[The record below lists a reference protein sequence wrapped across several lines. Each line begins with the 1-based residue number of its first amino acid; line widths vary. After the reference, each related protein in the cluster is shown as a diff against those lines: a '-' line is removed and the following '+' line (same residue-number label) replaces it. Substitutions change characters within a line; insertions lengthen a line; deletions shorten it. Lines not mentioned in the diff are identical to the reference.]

1 MLLDQKAYEFGK
13 KIITLEN
20 LVCQPHSHSNHNHD
34 HSHNEKTKEININE
48 IKIDESKDKKRI
60 IGSTDYKKF
69 EELAKGIE
77 KKEDEIKKEKEK
89 QKENDYAHIMGC
101 NNDLRKERQLMDK
114 PTKEKIEAGKR
125 FKTEGD
131 DLLKQQ
137 KYDEAI
143 NVYEKGL
150 LQLFYT
156 FCDDKDEDEMV
167 DKVKEGMNLN
177 CSFCKI
183 KQEKY
188 EEATQYLNEAMRV
201 NKENLKTLYRMAF
214 CHFKLEKFNDAKN
227 DINNAL
233 KVIKKKGGDRAS
245 FDQLLNDI
253 DKALNLIKTKGGDSS
268 SFDQLLKDIKNKE
281 KELEDNQ
288 DVLLKRMV
296 KNK

>member
-13 KIITLEN
+13 KILKLEN
-20 LVCQPHSHSNHNHD
+20 IVCKPHSHHN
-34 HSHNEKTKEININE
+34 HSHNDSHKEESKEININE

-69 EELAKGIE
+69 EEIAKGIE
-77 KKEDEIKKEKEK
+77 KKEEEIKNEKEKE
-89 QKENDYAHIMGC
+89 KENDYAHIMGC

-114 PTKEKIEAGKR
+114 PVKEKIEAGKR
-125 FKTEGD
+125 FKLEGD

-137 KYDEAI
+137 KYDDAI
-143 NVYEKGL
+143 VVYEKGL

-156 FCDDKDEDEMV
+156 FSDDKEEDEMV
-167 DKVKEGMNLN
+167 DKIKEGMNLN

-214 CHFKLEKFNDAKN
+214 CHFKLEKFKDAKN

-233 KVIKKKGGDRAS
+233 KVIKKNGGDRGA
-245 FDQLLNDI
+245 FDQLIKDI
-253 DKALNLIKTKGGDSS
+253 DNKIKDLEK
-268 SFDQLLKDIKNKE
+268 DQDNLLKKMIKNK
-281 KELEDNQ
+281 
-288 DVLLKRMV
+288 
-296 KNK
+296 

>member
-1 MLLDQKAYEFGK
+1 MLLDQKAYNFSK
-13 KIITLEN
+13 KILNLESMITRHN
-20 LVCQPHSHSNHNHD
+20 SSHNHNHN
-34 HSHNEKTKEININE
+34 HELKNSQNKEKEININE
-48 IKIDESKDKKRI
+48 INIDTKKDSKRI

-69 EELAKGIE
+69 EELVKGME
-77 KKEDEIKKEKEK
+77 KKEEEIKKEEKEQKEK
-89 QKENDYAHIMGC
+89 DYGHIMGC

-131 DLLKQQ
+131 DLLKQK

-156 FCDDKDEDEMV
+156 FSDDKEEDELI
-167 DKVKEGMNLN
+167 DKIKEGMNLN

-183 KQEKY
+183 KQDKF

-201 NKENLKTLYRMAF
+201 NKENLKTLYRMGF
-214 CHFKLEKFNDAKN
+214 CHFKLEKFDEAKS
-227 DINNAL
+227 DIKKAL
-233 KVIKKKGGDRAS
+233 DIIEKKGGD
-245 FDQLLNDI
+245 
-253 DKALNLIKTKGGDSS
+253 KS
-268 SFDQLLKDIKNKE
+268 SFEQLLKDINDKI
-281 KELEDNQ
+281 KELEDQQ
-288 DVLLKRMV
+288 DVLLKKMV

>member
-1 MLLDQKAYEFGK
+1 MLLDKKVYDFSK
-13 KIITLEN
+13 KIISLESM
-20 LVCQPHSHSNHNHD
+20 VCNHNHD
-34 HSHNEKTKEININE
+34 HHKTCENHKEKEININE
-48 IKIDESKDKKRI
+48 INIDPKNKDNKRI

-69 EELAKGIE
+69 EDLVKGME
-77 KKEDEIKKEKEK
+77 KKEEEIKKEQEEEK
-89 QKENDYAHIMGC
+89 QKDYGHIMGC

-114 PTKEKIEAGKR
+114 PTKEKLEAGKR
-125 FKTEGD
+125 LKAQGD

-143 NVYEKGL
+143 NIYEKGL

-156 FCDDKDEDEMV
+156 FSDDKEEDEII
-167 DKVKEGMNLN
+167 DKIKEGMNLN

-201 NKENLKTLYRMAF
+201 NKENLKTLYRMGF
-214 CHFKLEKFNDAKN
+214 CHFKLEKFEDAK
-227 DINNAL
+227 
-233 KVIKKKGGDRAS
+233 S
-245 FDQLLNDI
+245 DI
-253 DKALNLIKTKGGDSS
+253 DKALNLIKTKGGDRS

>member
-1 MLLDQKAYEFGK
+1 MLLDQKAYDFGK

-20 LVCQPHSHSNHNHD
+20 LVCKPHSHCHSHSNKEQE
-34 HSHNEKTKEININE
+34 HSHPKKEEKEININE
-48 IKIDESKDKKRI
+48 IKIDENKDKKRI

-77 KKEDEIKKEKEK
+77 KKEEEIKNEKEKEK
-89 QKENDYAHIMGC
+89 QNEYAHLMGC

-114 PTKEKIEAGKR
+114 PVKEKIEAGKR
-125 FKTEGD
+125 FKMEGD

-137 KYDEAI
+137 KYEEAI
-143 NVYEKGL
+143 NLYEKGL

-156 FCDDKDEDEMV
+156 FCDDKEEDEMV

-214 CHFKLEKFNDAKN
+214 CHFKLEKFNDAKK
-227 DINNAL
+227 DINNA
-233 KVIKKKGGDRAS
+233 INIIQKKGGDKSA

-253 DKALNLIKTKGGDSS
+253 NNKIKDLENNQ
-268 SFDQLLKDIKNKE
+268 DNLLKK
-281 KELEDNQ
+281 
-288 DVLLKRMV
+288 MV
-296 KNK
+296 KKQL

>member
-13 KIITLEN
+13 KILKLESI
-20 LVCQPHSHSNHNHD
+20 VCKPHSHHN
-34 HSHNEKTKEININE
+34 HSHNDSHKEESKEININE

-77 KKEDEIKKEKEK
+77 KKEEQIKNEKEKE
-89 QKENDYAHIMGC
+89 KENDYAHIMGC

-114 PTKEKIEAGKR
+114 PVKEKIEAGKR
-125 FKTEGD
+125 FKMEGD

-137 KYDEAI
+137 KYDDAI
-143 NVYEKGL
+143 VVYEKGL

-156 FCDDKDEDEMV
+156 FSDDKEEDEMV
-167 DKVKEGMNLN
+167 DKIKEGMNLN

-214 CHFKLEKFNDAKN
+214 CHFKLEKFKDAKN
-227 DINNAL
+227 DISNAL
-233 KVIKKKGGDRAS
+233 NVIKKNGGDRGA
-245 FDQLLNDI
+245 FDQLIKDI
-253 DKALNLIKTKGGDSS
+253 DNKIKDLEK
-268 SFDQLLKDIKNKE
+268 DQDNLLKK
-281 KELEDNQ
+281 
-288 DVLLKRMV
+288 MV

>member
-13 KIITLEN
+13 KILKLESI
-20 LVCQPHSHSNHNHD
+20 VCKPHSHHN
-34 HSHNEKTKEININE
+34 HSHNDSHKEESKEININE

-77 KKEDEIKKEKEK
+77 KKEEEIKNEKEKE
-89 QKENDYAHIMGC
+89 KENDYAHIMGC

-114 PTKEKIEAGKR
+114 PVKEKIEAGKR
-125 FKTEGD
+125 FKMEGD

-137 KYDEAI
+137 KYDDAI
-143 NVYEKGL
+143 VVYEKGL

-156 FCDDKDEDEMV
+156 FSDDKEEDEMV
-167 DKVKEGMNLN
+167 DKIKEGMNLN

-214 CHFKLEKFNDAKN
+214 CHFKLEKFKDAKN
-227 DINNAL
+227 DISNAL
-233 KVIKKKGGDRAS
+233 NVIKKNGGDRGA
-245 FDQLLNDI
+245 FDQLIKDI
-253 DKALNLIKTKGGDSS
+253 DNKIKDLEK
-268 SFDQLLKDIKNKE
+268 DQENLLKK
-281 KELEDNQ
+281 
-288 DVLLKRMV
+288 MV

>member
-1 MLLDQKAYEFGK
+1 MLLDKKAYDFSK
-13 KIITLEN
+13 KIISLESM
-20 LVCQPHSHSNHNHD
+20 VCNHNHD
-34 HSHNEKTKEININE
+34 HHKACENHKEKEININE
-48 IKIDESKDKKRI
+48 INIDPKNKDNKRI

-69 EELAKGIE
+69 EDLVKGME
-77 KKEDEIKKEKEK
+77 KKEEEIKKEQEEEK
-89 QKENDYAHIMGC
+89 QKDYGHIMGC

-131 DLLKQQ
+131 DLLKQK

-156 FCDDKDEDEMV
+156 FSDDKEEDELI
-167 DKVKEGMNLN
+167 DKIKEGMNLN

-183 KQEKY
+183 KQDKF

-201 NKENLKTLYRMAF
+201 NKENLKTLYRMGF
-214 CHFKLEKFNDAKN
+214 CHFKLEKFDEAKS
-227 DINNAL
+227 DIKKAL
-233 KVIKKKGGDRAS
+233 DIIEKKGGDKS
-245 FDQLLNDI
+245 PFE
-253 DKALNLIKTKGGDSS
+253 
-268 SFDQLLKDIKNKE
+268 QLLKDINDKI
-281 KELEDNQ
+281 KELEDQQ
-288 DVLLKRMV
+288 DVLLKKMV

>member
-13 KIITLEN
+13 KILKLESV
-20 LVCQPHSHSNHNHD
+20 VCKPHSHHN
-34 HSHNEKTKEININE
+34 HSHNDSHKEESKEINISE

-77 KKEDEIKKEKEK
+77 KKEEEIKNEKEK

-114 PTKEKIEAGKR
+114 PVKEKIEAGKR
-125 FKTEGD
+125 FKMEGD

-137 KYDEAI
+137 KYDDAI
-143 NVYEKGL
+143 VVYEKGL

-156 FCDDKDEDEMV
+156 FSDDKEEDEMV
-167 DKVKEGMNLN
+167 DKIKEGMNLN

-214 CHFKLEKFNDAKN
+214 CHFKLEKFKDAKN
-227 DINNAL
+227 DISNAL
-233 KVIKKKGGDRAS
+233 NVIKKNGGDRGA
-245 FDQLLNDI
+245 FDQLIKDI
-253 DKALNLIKTKGGDSS
+253 DNKIKDLEN
-268 SFDQLLKDIKNKE
+268 DQ
-281 KELEDNQ
+281 DN
-288 DVLLKRMV
+288 LLKRMV
-296 KNK
+296 KSK

>member
-1 MLLDQKAYEFGK
+1 MLLDKKAYEFGK
-13 KIITLEN
+13 KIMTLESMICN
-20 LVCQPHSHSNHNHD
+20 HHSEHD
-34 HSHNEKTKEININE
+34 NKNKIYSKKEKEVNINE
-48 IKIDESKDKKRI
+48 IKLDKNKDEKRI

-77 KKEDEIKKEKEK
+77 QKEEEIKNEENKLKE
-89 QKENDYAHIMGC
+89 ENYGHIMGC

-114 PTKEKIEAGKR
+114 PTKEKLEAGKR
-125 FKTEGD
+125 LKAQGD

-143 NVYEKGL
+143 NIYEKGL

-156 FCDDKDEDEMV
+156 FSDDKEEDEII
-167 DKVKEGMNLN
+167 DKIKEGMNLN

-201 NKENLKTLYRMAF
+201 NKENLKTLYRMGF
-214 CHFKLEKFNDAKN
+214 CHFKLEKFEDAK
-227 DINNAL
+227 
-233 KVIKKKGGDRAS
+233 S
-245 FDQLLNDI
+245 DI

>member
-214 CHFKLEKFNDAKN
+214 GHFKLEKFNDAKN

-253 DKALNLIKTKGGDSS
+253 DNKIQDLEKEQDN
-268 SFDQLLKDIKNKE
+268 LLKK
-281 KELEDNQ
+281 
-288 DVLLKRMV
+288 MV